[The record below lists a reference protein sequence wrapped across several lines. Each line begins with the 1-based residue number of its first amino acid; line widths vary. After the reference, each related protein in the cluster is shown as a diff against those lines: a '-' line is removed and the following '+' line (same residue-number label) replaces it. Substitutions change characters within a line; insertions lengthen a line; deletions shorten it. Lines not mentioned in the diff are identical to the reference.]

1 VVKSL
6 DEAMISLDAAQS
18 GVEAALRATEYDP
31 QRLEKA
37 EERLFALRA
46 ASRKH
51 NVAVDDLAQLR
62 DTMVADLADLDAG
75 EERLHALEKQAA
87 AAREA
92 YDISAAQLSSL
103 RQAAASGL
111 TKAVMAELP
120 ALKLERAEFIVEM
133 GSDAESRMEE
143 GIDQVEFWVRTNPG
157 TRPGPMMKVAS
168 GGE

>member
-1 VVKSL
+1 MRRMCCRARPRRCRNWPACCGGCSARRAEAPGLLDDVVKSL
-6 DEAMISLDAAQS
+6 DEAMLSLDAAQS

-37 EERLFALRA
+37 EERLFSLRA

-51 NVAVDDLAQLR
+51 SVAVDDLAQLR
-62 DTMVADLADLDAG
+62 DTMSADLADLDAG
-75 EERLHALEKQAA
+75 EERLHGLEKQAA

-103 RQAAASGL
+103 RHAAAVGL

-120 ALKLERAEFIVEM
+120 ALKLERAEFIV
-133 GSDAESRMEE
+133 G
-143 GIDQVEFWVRTNPG
+143 
-157 TRPGPMMKVAS
+157 
-168 GGE
+168 